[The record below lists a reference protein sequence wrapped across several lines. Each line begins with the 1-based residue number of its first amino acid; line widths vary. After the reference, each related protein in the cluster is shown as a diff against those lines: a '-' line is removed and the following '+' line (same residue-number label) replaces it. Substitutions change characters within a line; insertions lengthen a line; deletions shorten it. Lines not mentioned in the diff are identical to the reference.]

1 MQLKVNMNPGS
12 LKFLLIFLFFI
23 FFSLTFILHSEPL
36 EGVLAEIQILD
47 KITARVKTLEIKVN
61 DSNFFETLNIEIYA
75 CYKNPPE
82 KTPEDFVL
90 LRIYDNLTEEKNQL
104 IYQGWM
110 ISSSPAVTP
119 LEHPIYDLWLIECK
133 IDIDS

>member
-12 LKFLLIFLFFI
+12 LKSLLIFLLFI
-23 FFSLTFILHSEPL
+23 FISPSSILHSEPL
-36 EGVLAEIQILD
+36 EGVLVEIQILD
-47 KITARVKTLEIKVN
+47 KITARVQTLEIKVN
-61 DSNFFETLNIEIYA
+61 DANSFESLNIEIFA

-82 KTPEDFVL
+82 EIPEDFVL
-90 LRIYDNLTEEKNQL
+90 LRIYDNLSEVENKL

-119 LEHPIYDLWLIECK
+119 LEHPIYDLWLKNCK
-133 IDIDS
+133 VDIDF